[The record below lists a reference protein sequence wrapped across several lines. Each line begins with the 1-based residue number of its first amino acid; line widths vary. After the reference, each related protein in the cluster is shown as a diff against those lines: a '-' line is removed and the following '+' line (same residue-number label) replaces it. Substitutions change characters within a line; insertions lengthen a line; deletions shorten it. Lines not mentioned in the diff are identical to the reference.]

1 MNDSPETEEKKKIR
15 YVNKKRKL
23 HRNNQK
29 NRQNSKKL
37 TVTVAEHRT
46 GHVNTNVP
54 PEERNAQS
62 VVKLA
67 TLPNAAAQIEKRTT

>member
-1 MNDSPETEEKKKIR
+1 M
-15 YVNKKRKL
+15 
-23 HRNNQK
+23 
-29 NRQNSKKL
+29 

-46 GHVNTNVP
+46 GHVNTIVP

-67 TLPNAAAQIEKRTT
+67 TLPNAAAQIEK